1 MIKILA
7 SNPNEKGDLFENF
20 TKKILDAL
28 GFHNFR
34 IDVHKV
40 GRELDIQANH
50 KVTDEPIL
58 CECKAHEEKLGTNHF
73 KIFSEGYGHEYNSN
87 KRLKGLFFS
96 LSGFKDTLIEYYNE
110 KPKKFQERFKIY
122 SDTDIEGFLKNSKIV
137 ESVETIEYIVRKK
150 IPYEISQIYLTV
162 SKQGLLW
169 VITFKSFGTET
180 HFSIVSEKGD
190 EVPKLICDEIYE
202 LDNDLNGLELINL
215 QARSGV
221 IQSLT
226 DTTFKRIEDISQEIT
241 ESATD
246 VEMALS
252 NLLEENILSKSED
265 DEFTLSNEFDIFL
278 RLIKE
283 FLSDDVDY
291 SFFKSK
297 YVQMN
302 INERLIKYLESR
314 FYLEFEKETRDGLYK
329 LLAVSPSALYE
340 ALFCPTDFYRTGYEQ
355 IKGSD
360 FSDEIV
366 GRSREVGISRL
377 MANLVQKLV
386 SDLNDSKIK
395 DILSEKEIKGY
406 QLIVEVKLAT
416 LNELYLSAK
425 ADSTI
430 HMVKVKGPIKAGT
443 LLSATDAGPLIEF
456 ARVLTQLGETQKALE
471 EYQKVIAG
479 FPDSDSLKVAWNNKG
494 LTFAILEN
502 YEEAII
508 CYEKALE
515 CDLTLKESHYNK
527 GRALSFLRRF
537 SDAIENYE
545 KAIELDKNYEEAKK
559 YLAEAKEKIY
569 DTDILI

>member
-7 SNPNEKGDLFENF
+7 SNSNEKGDLFEDF

-34 IDVHKV
+34 KDVPKV

-58 CECKAHEEKLGTNHF
+58 CECKAYGEQLGGDHLSKF
-73 KIFSEGYGHEYNSN
+73 YGVYEHEYELN
-87 KRLKGLFFS
+87 KSLKGLFFS
-96 LSGFKDTLIEYYNE
+96 LSGFKDTLIDYYSE
-110 KPKKFQERFKIY
+110 KPNKIRKRFKIY
-122 SDTDIEGFLKNSKIV
+122 SDTDIKRFLKQSKIV

-162 SKQGLLW
+162 SKQGLFW
-169 VITFKSFGTET
+169 VITFKSFGKET
-180 HFSIVSEKGD
+180 HFSILDGKG
-190 EVPKLICDEIYE
+190 EEISKLICDEISE
-202 LDNDLNGLELINL
+202 LDNGLNSLELINL
-215 QARSGV
+215 RARTKV
-221 IQSLT
+221 IQSLS
-226 DTTFKRIEDISQEIT
+226 DMTFKKIEDISQEIE
-241 ESATD
+241 ESVTD
-246 VEMALS
+246 VEMDLS
-252 NLLEENILSKSED
+252 NLFEEDVLSKSAD

-314 FYLEFEKETRDGLYK
+314 FYLEFEKEIRDGLYK

-355 IKGSD
+355 IKGCD
-360 FSDEIV
+360 FSDELV

-377 MANLVQKLV
+377 MANLVQKLIF
-386 SDLNDSKIK
+386 DLNDSKIK

-416 LNELYLSAK
+416 LNELYLTIK
-425 ADSTI
+425 TDSTM
-430 HMVKVKGPIKAGT
+430 HMVNVTGRIKAGT
-443 LLSATDAGPLIEF
+443 LLSATDAGPSIEF
-456 ARVLTQLGETQKALE
+456 AMVLTHLGETQRALKG
-471 EYQKVIAG
+471 YQKVIDE
-479 FPDSDSLKVAWNNKG
+479 FSDPDSLKVAWNNKG
-494 LTFAILEN
+494 LLFATLED
-502 YEEAII
+502 YKEAII
-508 CYEKALE
+508 CYDKALE
-515 CDLTLKESHYNK
+515 YDPAQKESHYNK

-545 KAIELDKNYEEAKK
+545 KVIELDKNCEEAKK
-559 YLAEAKEKIY
+559 YLAEAKEKK
-569 DTDILI
+569 L

>member
-7 SNPNEKGDLFENF
+7 SNSNEKGYLFEDF

-28 GFHNFR
+28 GFYNFR
-34 IDVHKV
+34 IDVPKV

-58 CECKAHEEKLGTNHF
+58 CECKAYEEKLGTNHF
-73 KIFSEGYGHEYNSN
+73 KIFSDVYGHEYNSN

-110 KPKKFQERFKIY
+110 KPKKVQERFKIY
-122 SDTDIEGFLKNSKIV
+122 SDTDIERFLKDSKIV

-150 IPYEISQIYLTV
+150 IPYEINRIYLTV

-169 VITFKSFGTET
+169 VITFKSFGKET

-190 EVPKLICDEIYE
+190 EVPKLICDEISE
-202 LDNDLNGLELINL
+202 LDNGLNSLELINL
-215 QARSGV
+215 QARTKV
-221 IQSLT
+221 IQSLSGM
-226 DTTFKRIEDISQEIT
+226 TFKKIEDISQEIE

-252 NLLEENILSKSED
+252 NLFEEDVLSKNED

-314 FYLEFEKETRDGLYK
+314 FYLEFEKEICDMLYK

-355 IKGSD
+355 IKGVD
-360 FSDEIV
+360 FSDEVV
-366 GRSREVGISRL
+366 GKSREVGISRL
-377 MANLVQKLV
+377 MANLAQKLIF
-386 SDLNDSKIK
+386 DINNSKFK
-395 DILSEKEIKGY
+395 EVLSEKEIKGY
-406 QLIVEVKLAT
+406 RLIVEVKLAT
-416 LNELYLSAK
+416 LNELYLAIK
-425 ADSTI
+425 TDSTI
-430 HMVKVKGPIKAGT
+430 HMVNVTGGIKAGE
-443 LLSATDAGPLIEF
+443 LLSGDAAALLEF
-456 ARVLTQLGETQKALE
+456 AMVSTNLGETQKALE
-471 EYQKVIAG
+471 EYQKVIDG
-479 FPDSDSLKVAWNNKG
+479 FSDPDSLKVAWNNKG
-494 LTFAILEN
+494 LTFAILEK
-502 YEEAII
+502 YEEAIS

-515 CDLTLKESHYNK
+515 CDPSLKESHYNK
-527 GRALSFLRRF
+527 GRALSFLGRF
-537 SDAIENYE
+537 PEAIESYE
-545 KAIELDKNYEEAKK
+545 KAIELDENYEEAKK
-559 YLAEAKEKIY
+559 YLAEAKEQN
-569 DTDILI
+569 LQ

>member
-7 SNPNEKGDLFENF
+7 SNPNEKGDLFEDF

-28 GFHNFR
+28 GFHNF
-34 IDVHKV
+34 IKDVAKV

-58 CECKAHEEKLGTNHF
+58 CECKAYKEKLGTNHF
-73 KIFSEGYGHEYNSN
+73 KIFSEVYEHEYNSN

-110 KPKKFQERFKIY
+110 KPKKVQERFKIY
-122 SDTDIEGFLKNSKIV
+122 SDIDIERFLKDSKIV

-169 VITFKSFGTET
+169 VITFKSFGKET
-180 HFSIVSEKGD
+180 HFSILDGKGEEVS
-190 EVPKLICDEIYE
+190 KLICDEISE
-202 LDNDLNGLELINL
+202 LDNGLNRLELINL
-215 QARSGV
+215 QARTKV
-221 IQSLT
+221 IQSLS
-226 DTTFKRIEDISQEIT
+226 DMTFKKIEDISQEIK

-246 VEMALS
+246 VEIVLS
-252 NLLEENILSKSED
+252 NLLKEDVLSKNED

-283 FLSDDVDY
+283 FLADNVDY
-291 SFFKSK
+291 SFFKSE

-302 INERLIKYLESR
+302 INDRLIKYLESR
-314 FYLEFEKETRDGLYK
+314 FYVEFEKEIHDGLYK

-355 IKGSD
+355 IKGGD
-360 FSDEIV
+360 FSDDVV
-366 GRSREVGISRL
+366 GMSREVGISHL
-377 MANLVQKLV
+377 MANLVQKLIF
-386 SDLNDSKIK
+386 DLNDSKIK
-395 DILSEKEIKGY
+395 DILSDKEIKGY

-416 LNELYLSAK
+416 LNELYLTIKTDSTMHMAK
-425 ADSTI
+425 A
-430 HMVKVKGPIKAGT
+430 KGPIKAGT
-443 LLSATDAGPLIEF
+443 LLSATDAGPSIEF
-456 ARVLTQLGETQKALE
+456 ARVLTHLGETQRALKG
-471 EYQKVIAG
+471 YQKVIDE
-479 FPDSDSLKVAWNNKG
+479 FSDPDSLKVAWNNKG

-515 CDLTLKESHYNK
+515 CDPTLKESRYNK
-527 GRALSFLRRF
+527 GRALSFLGRF

-545 KAIELDKNYEEAKK
+545 KAIELDTNYEEAKK
-559 YLAEAKEKIY
+559 YLAEAKEKK
-569 DTDILI
+569 L

>member
-7 SNPNEKGDLFENF
+7 SNSNEKGDLFEDF

-34 IDVHKV
+34 IDVPRV
-40 GRELDIQANH
+40 GREFDIQANH

-58 CECKAHEEKLGTNHF
+58 CECKAYEEKLGTNHF
-73 KIFSEGYGHEYNSN
+73 KIFFEGYDHEYNSN

-110 KPKKFQERFKIY
+110 KPKKVQERFKIY
-122 SDTDIEGFLKNSKIV
+122 SDTDIERFLKDSKIV

-169 VITFKSFGTET
+169 VITFKSFGKET

-190 EVPKLICDEIYE
+190 EVPKLICDEISE
-202 LDNDLNGLELINL
+202 LDNGLNSLELINL
-215 QARSGV
+215 QARTKV
-221 IQSLT
+221 IHSLS
-226 DTTFKRIEDISQEIT
+226 DMTFKKIEDISQEIN
-241 ESATD
+241 ESSTD
-246 VEMALS
+246 VKMALS
-252 NLLEENILSKSED
+252 NLLKEDVLSKNED

-314 FYLEFEKETRDGLYK
+314 FYVEFEKEIRDGLYK

-355 IKGSD
+355 VKGCN
-360 FSDEIV
+360 FSDDVI
-366 GRSREVGISRL
+366 RKTQEVGISRL

-406 QLIVEVKLAT
+406 QLTVEVKLAT
-416 LNELYLSAK
+416 LNELYLAIK
-425 ADSTI
+425 TDSTI
-430 HMVKVKGPIKAGT
+430 HMVIAKGKIKAGA
-443 LLSATDAGPLIEF
+443 LLSATNAGALLEF
-456 ARVLTQLGETQKALE
+456 AMVSTNLGETQKALE
-471 EYQKVIAG
+471 EYQKVIDE
-479 FPDSDSLKVAWNNKG
+479 FSDPDSLKVAWNNKG

-515 CDLTLKESHYNK
+515 YDPTQKESHCNK
-527 GRALSFLRRF
+527 GRALSFLGRF
-537 SDAIENYE
+537 PEAIESYE
-545 KAIELDKNYEEAKK
+545 KAIELDENYEEAKK
-559 YLAEAKEKIY
+559 YLAEAKEKN
-569 DTDILI
+569 LQ